1 MIAFLQHSVTGLMI
15 GSLYS
20 LVAAG
25 IVLVYKSTHVVSLA
39 HGQLV
44 AFGALFFWLFLAG
57 FHLPFWMALVPA
69 FVLTALLGLAIE
81 RVALRPLIGQP
92 LLAAFLM
99 TFAIFTALEGVYV
112 LYLKGETRTLPQF
125 LPEGNLDLAGLSIPI
140 NQLIGFCVALLMFG
154 AVSLLFKYTKLG
166 LGMRA
171 TAEDHRLAQSTGIV
185 VKDIFSY
192 IWILSGVVA
201 AIAGIATANVM
212 DIYYMLPYIGIN
224 GLIVAICGGLDSLMG
239 ALIVGLLLGV
249 VENVGAAYLDPLV
262 GGGIKDVAGYVVL
275 LFVLLI
281 RPYGLFGLVKIERI

>member
-1 MIAFLQHSVTGLMI
+1 MIEFLQHSMTGLMT
-15 GSLYS
+15 GSLYA

-44 AFGALFFWLFLAG
+44 AFGALFFWFFLG
-57 FHLPFWMALVPA
+57 GLGLPFWVGLIPA
-69 FVLTALLGLAIE
+69 FILTALLGLAIE

-99 TFAIFTALEGVYV
+99 TFAIFIALEGVFV
-112 LYLKGETRTLPQF
+112 LYLKGETRTLPHF
-125 LPEGNLDLAGLSIPI
+125 LPEGNLVLSGLSIPI
-140 NQLIGFCVALLMFG
+140 NQLIGFCVALLLFG
-154 AVSLLFKYTKLG
+154 ALSLIFKYTKIG

-171 TAEDHRLAQSTGIV
+171 TAEDHRLAQSAGIV
-185 VKDIFSY
+185 VKNIFSY
-192 IWILSGVVA
+192 IWVLSGVVA

-224 GLIVAICGGLDSLMG
+224 GLIVAICGGLDSLIG
-239 ALIVGLLLGV
+239 ALIVGLLLGL

-275 LFVLLI
+275 LLVLLI

>member
-1 MIAFLQHSVTGLMI
+1 MVAFLQHSITGLMI
-15 GSLYS
+15 GSLYA

-44 AFGALFFWLFLAG
+44 AFGALFFWFFLG
-57 FHLPFWMALVPA
+57 GLDLPFYVGLIPA

-99 TFAIFTALEGVYV
+99 TFAIFIALEGVFV
-112 LYLKGETRTLPQF
+112 LYLKGETRTLPAF
-125 LPEGNLDLAGLSIPI
+125 LPKGNLDLAGLSIPI
-140 NQLIGFCVALLMFG
+140 NQLIGFCVALLLFG
-154 AVSLLFKYTKLG
+154 AVSLIFKYTKLG

-185 VKDIFSY
+185 VKTIFSY
-192 IWILSGVVA
+192 IWILSGIVA

-239 ALIVGLLLGV
+239 ALIVGLLLGL

-275 LFVLLI
+275 LLVLLI

>member
-1 MIAFLQHSVTGLMI
+1 MIQFLQQTITGLMI
-15 GSLYS
+15 GSLYA

-44 AFGALFFWLFLAG
+44 AFGALFFWLFLG
-57 FHLPFWMALVPA
+57 GLDLPFWVALIPA
-69 FVLTALLGLAIE
+69 FILTALLGLAIE

-99 TFAIFTALEGVYV
+99 TFAIFISLEGVFV
-112 LYLKGETRTLPQF
+112 LYLKGETRTLPHF
-125 LPEGNLDLAGLSIPI
+125 LPGGNLVLSGISVPI
-140 NQLIGFCVALLMFG
+140 NQLIGFCVAILLFG
-154 AVSLLFKYTKLG
+154 LVSLIFKYTKLG

-185 VKDIFSY
+185 VKNIFSY
-192 IWILSGVVA
+192 IWILSGFVA

-212 DIYYMLPYIGIN
+212 DVYYMLPYIGIN
-224 GLIVAICGGLDSLMG
+224 GLIVAICGGLDSLIG
-239 ALIVGLLLGV
+239 ALVVGLLLGV

-275 LFVLLI
+275 LLVLLI

>member
-1 MIAFLQHSVTGLMI
+1 MIEFLQHSITGLMT
-15 GSLYS
+15 GSLYA

-44 AFGALFFWLFLAG
+44 AFGALFFWLFLG
-57 FHLPFWMALVPA
+57 GLGLPFWVGLVPA

-99 TFAIFTALEGVYV
+99 TFAIFIALEGVFV
-112 LYLKGETRTLPQF
+112 LYLKGQTRTLPGF
-125 LPEGNLDLAGLSIPI
+125 LPEGNLALGGISVPV
-140 NQLIGFCVALLMFG
+140 NQLIGFCVALLLFG
-154 AVSLLFKYTKLG
+154 GVTLLFKYTKLG

-185 VKDIFSY
+185 VKSIFSY

-224 GLIVAICGGLDSLMG
+224 GLIVAICGGLDSLLG

-262 GGGIKDVAGYVVL
+262 GGGIKDVTGYVVL
-275 LFVLLI
+275 LLVLLV

>member
-1 MIAFLQHSVTGLMI
+1 MIEFLQHSITGLMI
-15 GSLYS
+15 GSLYA

-44 AFGALFFWLFLAG
+44 AFGALFFWLFLG
-57 FHLPFWMALVPA
+57 GLGLPFWVGLIPA
-69 FVLTALLGLAIE
+69 FILTALLGLAIE

-99 TFAIFTALEGVYV
+99 TFAIFISLEGVFV
-112 LYLKGETRTLPQF
+112 LYLKGETRTLPHF
-125 LPEGNLDLAGLSIPI
+125 LPEGNLVLSGISVPI
-140 NQLIGFCVALLMFG
+140 NQLIGFCVALLLFG
-154 AVSLLFKYTKLG
+154 LVSLIFKYTKLG

-171 TAEDHRLAQSTGIV
+171 TAEDHRLAQSAGIV
-185 VKDIFSY
+185 VKNIFSY

-224 GLIVAICGGLDSLMG
+224 GLIVAICGGLDSLIG
-239 ALIVGLLLGV
+239 ALIVGLLLGL

-262 GGGIKDVAGYVVL
+262 GGGIKDVAGYAVL
-275 LFVLLI
+275 LLVLLI

>member
-1 MIAFLQHSVTGLMI
+1 MIAFLQNSVTGLMI
-15 GSLYS
+15 GSLYA

-44 AFGALFFWLFLAG
+44 AFGALFFWFFLG
-57 FHLPFWMALVPA
+57 GLGLPFYVGLIPA

-99 TFAIFTALEGVYV
+99 TFAIFIALEGVFV
-112 LYLKGETRTLPQF
+112 LYLKGETRTLPPF
-125 LPEGNLDLAGLSIPI
+125 LPGGDLELAGLSLPI
-140 NQLIGFCVALLMFG
+140 NQLIGFCVALLLFG
-154 AVSLLFKYTKLG
+154 AVSLIFKYTKLG

-171 TAEDHRLAQSTGIV
+171 TAEDHRLAQGTGIV
-185 VKDIFSY
+185 VKTIFSY
-192 IWILSGVVA
+192 IWILSGIVA

-275 LFVLLI
+275 LLVLLI

>member
-1 MIAFLQHSVTGLMI
+1 MFEFIQQTITGLMT
-15 GSLYS
+15 GSLYA

-44 AFGALFFWLFLAG
+44 AFGALFFWLFLSG
-57 FHLPFWMALVPA
+57 LGLPFWVGLIPA
-69 FVLTALLGLAIE
+69 FILTALLGLAIE

-99 TFAIFTALEGVYV
+99 TFAIFIALEGVFV

-125 LPEGNLDLAGLSIPI
+125 LPEGNLVLSGLSIPI
-140 NQLIGFCVALLMFG
+140 NQLIGFCVAILLFA
-154 AVSLLFKYTKLG
+154 AVSLIFKYTKLG

-224 GLIVAICGGLDSLMG
+224 GLIVAICGGLDSLIG
-239 ALIVGLLLGV
+239 ALVVGLLLGV

-275 LFVLLI
+275 LLVLLI

>member
-1 MIAFLQHSVTGLMI
+1 MIEFLQQTIGGLMI
-15 GSLYS
+15 GSLYA

-44 AFGALFFWLFLAG
+44 AFGALFFWLFLG
-57 FHLPFWMALVPA
+57 GLGLPFWVGLIPA
-69 FVLTALLGLAIE
+69 FILTALLGLVIE

-99 TFAIFTALEGVYV
+99 TFAIFISLEGVFV
-112 LYLKGETRTLPQF
+112 LYLKGETRALPHF
-125 LPEGNLDLAGLSIPI
+125 LPEGNLVLSGISIPI
-140 NQLIGFCVALLMFG
+140 NQLIGFCVALLLFG
-154 AVSLLFKYTKLG
+154 LVSLIFKYTKLG

-192 IWILSGVVA
+192 IWILSGIVA

-224 GLIVAICGGLDSLMG
+224 GLIVAICGGLDSLIG
-239 ALIVGLLLGV
+239 ALLVGLLLGV

-275 LFVLLI
+275 LLVLLI